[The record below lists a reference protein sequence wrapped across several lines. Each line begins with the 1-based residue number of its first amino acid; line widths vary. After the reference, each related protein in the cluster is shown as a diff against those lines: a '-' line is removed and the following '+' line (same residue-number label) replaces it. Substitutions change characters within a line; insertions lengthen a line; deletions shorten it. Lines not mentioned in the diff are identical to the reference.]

1 MDYNER
7 VLGVPK
13 EDVIGVAPEDFLK
26 ILNEFGKAM
35 CLILDFLPSK
45 ELSFPVIVK
54 DGCTLLFTVSKK

>member
-1 MDYNER
+1 MTCEEKI
-7 VLGVPK
+7 LGVTR
-13 EDVIGVAPEDFLK
+13 EEVVGVAPEDFLK

-45 ELSFPVIVK
+45 ELSFPVPVK